1 MASTNKTTNYD
12 LSQYVGTDKPT
23 YLGDYNSDMLKIDTA
38 IKNASNSASAAS
50 TAASAAQTTADG
62 ASTAA
67 SNAQTSADAANQ
79 AASNASQAAATAQ
92 GTANTAN
99 TNAQSALANASVNA
113 QAIATLKSYLDI
125 KNYVTPTAQISGAIS
140 GNLDMRITVARNDDG
155 TLAKIYGYLGFTKS
169 NANGDVVVTLTGTG
183 LNPNSEFIISPIGI
197 LRDSQN
203 TNYNPGYMACTVKA
217 NGDLE
222 FNFKNVVANRS
233 PFLICPACLYLIKN
247 FGDQAE

>member
-1 MASTNKTTNYD
+1 MASTNKTINYD
-12 LSQYVGTDKPT
+12 LSQYLGTDKPT

-38 IKNASNSASAAS
+38 IKNASDSASAAS
-50 TAASAAQTTADG
+50 TAASTAQTTANG

-79 AASNASQAAATAQ
+79 AASSASQAAATAQ

-113 QAIATLKSYLDI
+113 QAIAAVQSYLDI

-140 GNLDMRITVARNDDG
+140 GTLDSRITVARNDDG

-169 NANGDVVVTLTGTG
+169 SAAGNVVVTLTGTG
-183 LNPNSEFIISPIGI
+183 LTPDSEFTISPIGI

-203 TNYNPGYMACTVKA
+203 TNYNPGYLSCTVKA

-222 FNFKNVVANRS
+222 INFGNVAANRS
-233 PFLICPACLYLIKN
+233 LLLICPACLYFIKN
-247 FGDQAE
+247 FGDQPE

>member
-12 LSQYVGTDKPT
+12 LSQYLGTDKPT

-38 IKNASNSASAAS
+38 IKNASDSASAAS

-79 AASNASQAAATAQ
+79 AASSASQAAATAQ

-113 QAIATLKSYLDI
+113 NNITALSNFININTYLDLTV
-125 KNYVTPTAQISGAIS
+125 KSTSNAEVTANNMKI
-140 GNLDMRITVARNDDG
+140 ARNNDG
-155 TLAKIYGYLGFTKS
+155 SLCKIYGRLLVTSPSSGISTIVLNVANSTTGLAPESDITIEPAAIIYNSKKTDNPYYNGLKIKT
-169 NANGDVVVTLTGTG
+169 NGDIEISYNCDAGQSTRMIYI
-183 LNPNSEFIISPIGI
+183 PFIIF
-197 LRDSQN
+197 
-203 TNYNPGYMACTVKA
+203 VK
-217 NGDLE
+217 D
-222 FNFKNVVANRS
+222 
-233 PFLICPACLYLIKN
+233 
-247 FGDQAE
+247 FGDQPE

>member
-12 LSQYVGTDKPT
+12 LSQYLGTDKPT

-38 IKNASNSASAAS
+38 IKNASDSASAAS

-79 AASNASQAAATAQ
+79 AASSASQAAATAQ

-113 QAIATLKSYLDI
+113 QAIAAIQSYLDI

-140 GNLDMRITVARNDDG
+140 GTLDNRITVARNDDG

-169 NANGDVVVTLTGTG
+169 SAAGNVVITLIGTG
-183 LNPNSEFIISPIGI
+183 LNPDSEFGISPIGI
-197 LRDSQN
+197 LRDPQN
-203 TNYNPGYMACTVKA
+203 TNYNPGYLSCTVKV

-222 FNFKNVVANRS
+222 INFGNVAANKT
-233 PFLICPACLYLIKN
+233 LLAICPACLYFIKN
-247 FGDQAE
+247 FGDKPE

>member
-12 LSQYVGTDKPT
+12 LSQYLGTDKPT

-38 IKNASNSASAAS
+38 IKNASDSASAAS

-79 AASNASQAAATAQ
+79 AASSANTAAATAQ

-113 QAIATLKSYLDI
+113 QAIAALQSYLDI

-140 GNLDMRITVARNDDG
+140 GNLDNRITVARNDAG
-155 TLAKIYGYLGFTKS
+155 TLAKIYGYLGFIKS
-169 NANGDVVVTLTGTG
+169 STAGNVVITLTGTG
-183 LNPNSEFIISPIGI
+183 LNPDSEFTISPIGI
-197 LRDSQN
+197 LRDPQN
-203 TNYNPGYMACTVKA
+203 TNYNPGYLSCKVKA
-217 NGDLE
+217 NGDIE
-222 FNFKNVVANRS
+222 FNFGNVAANRNL
-233 PFLICPACLYLIKN
+233 FLICPACLYFIKN
-247 FGDQAE
+247 FGDQPE

>member
-12 LSQYVGTDKPT
+12 LSQYLGTDKPT

-38 IKNASNSASAAS
+38 IKNASDSASAAS

-67 SNAQTSADAANQ
+67 SAAQTSADAANQ
-79 AASNASQAAATAQ
+79 AASSANTAAATAQ
-92 GTANTAN
+92 GRANTAN

-113 QAIATLKSYLDI
+113 QAIAALQSYLDI

-140 GNLDMRITVARNDDG
+140 GNLDMRITVARNDAG

-169 NANGDVVVTLTGTG
+169 SAAGNVVVTLTGTG
-183 LNPNSEFIISPIGI
+183 LNPDSEFTISPIGI
-197 LRDSQN
+197 LRDAQN
-203 TNYNPGYMACTVKA
+203 TNYNPGYTSCIVKA

-222 FNFKNVVANRS
+222 INFGNVAANKNLLV
-233 PFLICPACLYLIKN
+233 ICPACLYFIKN
-247 FGDQAE
+247 FGDQA